1 MRDPYEVL
9 GVSRDASDQEV
20 SKAYRKLAKKY
31 HPDLNNGDAS
41 SNEKMSEI
49 NNAYENIK
57 NGTPYS
63 GNYRQGYNSGYN
75 TNYNFSDF
83 DAVKRYI
90 SVGDYIQALNILS
103 SMADKNAQWYYYSSV
118 AIAGVGNRITAVNH
132 AQRAVDMDPYN
143 EEYRRIL
150 DVLQNRGRTYQQRR
164 QSFGGLEDIGSMCV
178 RFALLNM
185 FCCWCC

>member
-1 MRDPYEVL
+1 MGDPYEVL
-9 GVSRDASDQEV
+9 GVAKDASDEEI

-31 HPDLNNGDAS
+31 HPDLNNGDANS
-41 SNEKMSEI
+41 TKKMSEI

-63 GNYRQGYNSGYN
+63 QGYYAGYN
-75 TNYNFSDF
+75 NGYNFSDF
-83 DAVKRYI
+83 EAVKRYI
-90 SVGDYIQALNILS
+90 SVGQYVQAINILS
-103 SMADKNAQWYYYSSV
+103 SISDKTSQWYYYSAV
-118 AIAGVGNRITAVNH
+118 ANAGVGNRITALNH
-132 AQRAVDMDPYN
+132 AKMAVDMDPYN
-143 EEYRRIL
+143 QEYRRIL
-150 DVLQNRGRTYQQRR
+150 NVLQNGGRTYQQRS